1 MGTQT
6 IKDEKERHNSGSTSK
21 GLPQLTERDYPSM
34 TDTLNANRRQTTPRS
49 YTIDNHLFKTQSH
62 TNTEHPFIKNSSAH
76 SNQSMTQQT
85 VSSDLFHTNI
95 KSKTN
100 NQNETSLAIMEED
113 INQNDV

>member
-1 MGTQT
+1 MG
-6 IKDEKERHNSGSTSK
+6 EKERHNSGSTSK
-21 GLPQLTERDYPSM
+21 GLSQLTERDLPSM
-34 TDTLNANRRQTTPRS
+34 TSQNRRQTTPRS
-49 YTIDNHLFKTQSH
+49 YTIDNQLFKDSH
-62 TNTEHPFIKNSSAH
+62 TEHPFIKNSSAH

-100 NQNETSLAIMEED
+100 NQKETSLAIMEED